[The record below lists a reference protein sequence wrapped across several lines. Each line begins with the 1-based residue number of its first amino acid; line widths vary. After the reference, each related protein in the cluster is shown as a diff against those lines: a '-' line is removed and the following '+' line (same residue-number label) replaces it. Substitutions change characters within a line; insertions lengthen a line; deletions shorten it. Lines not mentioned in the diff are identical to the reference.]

1 MKDSRIW
8 EAGRF
13 SAATC
18 FTEKI
23 INGLTVGRRL
33 GGIVNL
39 MYHLDSKEKCHG
51 VDWGCGTNRA
61 REASTADVHLVIIYI
76 YVVPKIMYVSQL
88 PSKSFQKLYLCQNI
102 DLAWKMRIGGWIK
115 NADLH
120 KIIQTTE
127 EKMRCIT

>member
-13 SAATC
+13 SAANC

-33 GGIVNL
+33 GVIVNL

-51 VDWGCGTNRA
+51 VD
-61 REASTADVHLVIIYI
+61 
-76 YVVPKIMYVSQL
+76 
-88 PSKSFQKLYLCQNI
+88 
-102 DLAWKMRIGGWIK
+102 
-115 NADLH
+115 
-120 KIIQTTE
+120 
-127 EKMRCIT
+127 